1 MGRRLRPATALLVI
15 LALPTAGLA
24 DTLLLDNGD
33 RITGAFVEIDDEQI
47 AFRPDAADETLS
59 VPLDAVAQLHTDDTI
74 QVLMED
80 GTEVRGR
87 AVPADE
93 GTIRLESE
101 SFDAPLVFRV
111 TTITRATGP
120 ETPVRPAVRTSGD
133 ISLGMRLTGG
143 NDRRRSING
152 KAAATV
158 RTEINRLRFNGEFNQ
173 AEDDGEETEDNA
185 AGSVRYDHFISE
197 RTYVNTNVGLARDEF
212 RDLRLRS
219 SFGVGLG
226 YQLFDTDR
234 RQLSSEL
241 GVSYVN
247 EDYYSSGTESNPA
260 GRWALD
266 YEEQLAGDGIR
277 LFHTQ
282 EGLVN
287 LDDTDDVLITTRTGL
302 RFPIMGGITG
312 TVQANV
318 DYESQPAGDN
328 ERTSTAYVITAGYSW

>member
-1 MGRRLRPATALLVI
+1 MRLRLRPAAAGLMI
-15 LALPTAGLA
+15 LALPAAGLT

-47 AFRPDAADETLS
+47 AFRPDATDETLS
-59 VPLDAVAQLHTDDTI
+59 VPLSAVAQLHTDDTI
-74 QVLMED
+74 QVLMDD

-87 AVPADE
+87 AVAAED
-93 GTIRLESE
+93 GTVRLESD
-101 SFDAPLVFRV
+101 SFDAPLAFPV
-111 TTITRATGP
+111 TSIRRATGP
-120 ETPVRPAVRTSGD
+120 ETPVHPAVRTSGD

-152 KAAATV
+152 KASATV
-158 RTEINRLRFNGEFNQ
+158 RTEIDRLRFNGEYNQ

-185 AGSVRYDHFISE
+185 AGSIRYDHFISE

-212 RDLRLRS
+212 RDLRLRT
-219 SFGVGLG
+219 SFGAGLG
-226 YQLFDTDR
+226 YQVFDNDR
-234 RQLSSEL
+234 RQLSAEL
-241 GVSYVN
+241 GLSYVN
-247 EDYYSSGTESNPA
+247 EEYYAAESESNPA

-287 LDDTDDVLITTRTGL
+287 LDDTGDVLITTRTGL

-318 DYESQPAGDN
+318 DYESQPTGDN
-328 ERTSTAYVITAGYSW
+328 KRTSTAYVITAGYSW

>member
-1 MGRRLRPATALLVI
+1 MRPRLPRALALLFA
-15 LALPTAGLA
+15 LALPTAAPA

-33 RITGAFVEIDDEQI
+33 RITGTFVEIDDDRLT
-47 AFRPDAADETLS
+47 FRPDTTDEALS
-59 VPLDAVAQLHTDDTI
+59 VPLAAVAQLRTDDAI

-80 GTEVRGR
+80 GTQVRGR
-87 AVPADE
+87 SVASAD
-93 GTIRLESE
+93 GTIRLQSE
-101 SFDAPLVFRV
+101 SFDEPLVFPV
-111 TTITRATGP
+111 TAITRGTGP

-143 NDRRRSING
+143 NDQRRSING

-158 RTEINRLRFNGEFNQ
+158 RTEVNRLRFNGEFNQ

-185 AGSVRYDHFISE
+185 AGNIRYDHFVSE
-197 RTYVNTNVGLARDEF
+197 RTYVNANVGLARDEF

-226 YQLFDTDR
+226 YQVFDTDR
-234 RQLSSEL
+234 RQLSGEL
-241 GVSYVN
+241 GISYVN
-247 EDYYSSGTESNPA
+247 EDYYSDGSESNPA

-266 YEEQLAGDGIR
+266 YEERLAGDGLR

-287 LDDTDDVLITTRTGL
+287 VDDTDDVVITTRTGL
-302 RFPIMGGITG
+302 RFPIAAGITG

-318 DYESQPAGDN
+318 DYESQPVGDN